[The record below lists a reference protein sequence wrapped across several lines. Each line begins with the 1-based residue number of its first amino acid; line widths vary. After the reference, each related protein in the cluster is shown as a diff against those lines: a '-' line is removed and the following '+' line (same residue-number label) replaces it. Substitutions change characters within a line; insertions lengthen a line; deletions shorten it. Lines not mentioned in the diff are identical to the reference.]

1 MYSYVEQTLIQ
12 ATDDMEIEEEVLTG
26 LTIFS
31 FDTKFDESLYF
42 EVSCKT
48 HIFKSKLNFFHSLSR
63 KNLFSDDY
71 PLINPNLREKF

>member
-42 EVSCKT
+42 EVSFKT
-48 HIFKSKLNFFHSLSR
+48 HVSKFRLNFFHFAR
-63 KNLFSDDY
+63 
-71 PLINPNLREKF
+71 